1 MLTIQGMCI
10 MACET
15 DIDVDQDSAAARA
28 EAPKPLWVRPTLS
41 DYDIAGNTAIT
52 NCGSGSDGVICNS

>member
-1 MLTIQGMCI
+1 

-15 DIDVDQDSAAARA
+15 DMDGDQGSAAARA
-28 EAPKPLWVRPTLS
+28 ESPKPLWVCPTLS

-52 NCGSGSDGVICNS
+52 NCGSGSDGVICVTAS